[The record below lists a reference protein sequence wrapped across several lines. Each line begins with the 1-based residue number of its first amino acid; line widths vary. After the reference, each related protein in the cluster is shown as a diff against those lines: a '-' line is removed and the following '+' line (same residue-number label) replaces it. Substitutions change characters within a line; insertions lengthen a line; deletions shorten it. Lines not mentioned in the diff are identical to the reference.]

1 MQAIRVRGR
10 LAHHRRVDADLPN
23 LVEIQLDSYRW
34 FQEQG
39 LKELFRSFSPIE
51 DFTGN
56 LVLTF
61 CDPKDGEPKYYL
73 GEPKYDIQQCRDRYA
88 TFEAPLKA
96 RVWLTN
102 RRTGEIKESE
112 VYLGELPIMTE
123 TGTFVVNGP
132 ERCVVSQLARSPGVY
147 FRDSIDFSG
156 RILYSAQIIPSE
168 GAWLDI
174 DSDANDL
181 VSVKIGQAHKFPVT
195 TLLRALNSIHLAP
208 GSERLKC
215 ASDVDLVHLFGA
227 PEQPRKLT
235 LDDLVGRRVWDRLVE
250 PGTGEVLAE
259 AGQRLDQESANRI
272 MAAKLK
278 GIILAVLPPLIDH
291 TMERDPT
298 HNEEDALL
306 DIYRRERPGDPAT
319 PEIARN
325 RLAALFADNRRYDL
339 ARVGRYKLNKK
350 LGLQL
355 PESIRTLTKEDLI
368 AILRYLLRLS
378 EGDEATSVD
387 EIDHLMNKR
396 VRCVGEL
403 LQNQFRVGFL
413 RMERICKERMTSL
426 DPEQVTPQ
434 SIVSTK
440 PISAAIKSFFGSSQL
455 SQFMDE
461 TNPLAELTHKRR
473 LSALG
478 PGGLSRQSA
487 KLEVRDVHHS
497 HYGRICP
504 IETPEGP
511 NIGLI
516 GSLAIY
522 ARLDEYGFILTPYR
536 VVKNGVVTDEVVY
549 LTADEEEGYRISPAS
564 VPTDERGR
572 ITAES
577 VSVRYRDSYPQVP
590 PSEIDFVDL
599 SAKQI
604 VSVATCL
611 IPFLEND
618 DTNRALMGSNMQRQ
632 AVPLLR
638 SEAPYVKTGVEGR
651 AAQDSGAVVLSRAD
665 GLVTTVTADRVE
677 VTRADGS
684 VDGYRLQKFVGS
696 NQGTCINQRP
706 VVRKGEFVTRGQV
719 LADGPCTDNGE
730 LALGR
735 NILVAFMPWEGF
747 NYEDAVVL
755 SERLVREDIF
765 SSIHVERYEVE
776 ARDTKVGPE
785 EITRDIPNVGD
796 EALHDLDEDGVVRIG
811 ALVRAEDILVG
822 KVAPKGQ
829 EELTSEEK
837 LVRAI
842 FGEKAAE
849 MRDTSLRVP
858 HGQKGKVVEIKRFS
872 RLKFRCQKCDTE
884 YQAGKEQHRH
894 YCDRCGGELKRE
906 PGDELQ
912 PGVNQLVRVYLA
924 QRRKIIEGDK
934 LAGRHGNKGV
944 VAKILPEGDL
954 PFLPDGTPVDM
965 VLNPL
970 GVPSRMNIGQI
981 LETHLG
987 LVAHELGIC
996 FENPI
1001 FDGATD
1007 REILEY
1013 LEIAAQ
1019 RFRKRA
1025 LRRYVVEQMRLPG
1038 DWYREDLGYEQLQS
1052 ALADFLTH
1060 ADPALLERVAEWL
1073 ALPPAEWEAVRGAEN
1088 RASHAVSRLVARVDE
1103 MIGFDPTTGKSW
1115 LYDGRSGE
1123 PFNQPITIGYIYTM
1137 KLLHMVEEKIHAR
1150 STGPYSLVTQ
1160 QPLGGK
1166 AQFGGQRF
1174 GEMEV
1179 WALEAYGAAHT
1190 LQEIL
1195 TIKSDDVLGR
1205 VKTYESIVKGEP
1217 IMEPGIPESFKILIK
1232 ELQSLGLQLI
1242 VESKEDGP
1250 VSLDAPEGEEWR
1262 HEATTSQYSRDARR
1276 SS

>member
-1 MQAIRVRGR
+1 MQTVRVRGR
-10 LAHHRRVDADLPN
+10 IPHHARVEAEIPDLI
-23 LVEIQLDSYRW
+23 EIQLNSYKW
-34 FQEQG
+34 FREQG
-39 LKELFRSFSPIE
+39 LLELFRNFSPIQ

-56 LVLTF
+56 LALSF
-61 CDPKDGEPKYYL
+61 CDPQDNEPKYYL
-73 GEPKYDIQQCRDRYA
+73 GEPKYDLRECHDRDA

-96 RVWLTN
+96 RVWLHH

-123 TGTFVVNGP
+123 NGTFLINGA

-147 FRDSIDFSG
+147 FRDTIDFSG
-156 RILYSAQIIPSE
+156 RILYSAQVIPSE

-195 TLLRALNSIHLAP
+195 ALLRALNSINLAP
-208 GSERLKC
+208 GSEKVKT
-215 ASDVDLVHLFGA
+215 STDGDLVHLFGA
-227 PEQPRKLT
+227 PEKPRKLT
-235 LDDLVGRRVWDRLVE
+235 VEVLAGRRVWDRVSDRA
-250 PGTGEVLAE
+250 TGEVIAE
-259 AGQRLDQESANRI
+259 AGERLDEET
-272 MAAKLK
+272 AARVAELK
-278 GIILAVLPPLIDH
+278 PKNLRLAVVPPLIDQP
-291 TMERDPT
+291 MERDQT
-298 HNEEDALL
+298 RNEDEALV
-306 DIYRRERPGDPAT
+306 DIYRRERPGDPVT
-319 PEIARN
+319 PEIARK
-325 RLAALFADNRRYDL
+325 RLSGLFADNRRYDL

-350 LGLQL
+350 LGLDL
-355 PESIRTLTKEDLI
+355 PETVRTLTKEDLI
-368 AILRYLLRLS
+368 AILRYLMRLS
-378 EGDEATSVD
+378 DGDETATVD

-403 LQNQFRVGFL
+403 LQNQFRIGFL
-413 RMERICKERMTSL
+413 RMERIARERMTSL

-434 SIVSTK
+434 AIISTK

-522 ARLDEYGFILTPYR
+522 ARLDEYGFIETPYR
-536 VVKNGVVTDEVVY
+536 KVKNGVITDEVVY
-549 LTADEEEGYRISPAS
+549 LTADEEEGYRIAPAS
-564 VPTDERGR
+564 VPVDEKGRFTD
-572 ITAES
+572 ES
-577 VSVRYRDSYPQVP
+577 VSVRYRDTYPAVSP
-590 PSEIDFVDL
+590 KEIDFVDL
-599 SAKQI
+599 SPKQI
-604 VSVATCL
+604 VSVATSL

-618 DTNRALMGSNMQRQ
+618 DANRALMGSNMQRQ

-638 SEAPYVKTGVEGR
+638 AEAPYVKTGVEGR
-651 AAQDSGAVVLSRAD
+651 AARDSGAAVLARAD
-665 GLVTTVTADRVE
+665 GMVTSVTAENIE
-677 VTRADGS
+677 VTRADET
-684 VDGYRLQKFVGS
+684 VDDYLLEKFVRS
-696 NQGTCINQRP
+696 NQATCINQHP
-706 VVRKGEFVTRGQV
+706 IVFKGEFVAEGQV
-719 LADGPCTDNGE
+719 LADGPCTDGGE

-735 NILVAFMPWEGF
+735 NTLVAFMPWEGF
-747 NYEDAVVL
+747 NYEDAIIL
-755 SERLVREDIF
+755 SERMVREDIF
-765 SSIHVERYEVE
+765 TSIHVEKYEIE
-776 ARDTKVGPE
+776 ARETKVGPE

-796 EALHDLDEDGVVRIG
+796 EALKDLDEDGVVRVG
-811 ALVRAEDILVG
+811 ALVQAEDILVG

-858 HGQKGKVVEIKRFS
+858 HGEKGKVVDIKRFS
-872 RLKFRCQKCDTE
+872 RVKYRCQKCETR
-884 YQAGKEQHRH
+884 YQVGKNQHRH

-906 PGDELQ
+906 PGDDLL
-912 PGVNQLVRVYLA
+912 PGVNQLVRVHVA
-924 QRRKIIEGDK
+924 QRREVMEGDK

-944 VAKILPEGDL
+944 VAKILPQEDL
-954 PFLPDGTPVDM
+954 PFLPDGTPVDI

-987 LVAHELGIC
+987 VAAQELGIR

-1001 FDGATD
+1001 FEGATEH
-1007 REILEY
+1007 EILEY
-1013 LEIAAQ
+1013 FSITADRLRA
-1019 RFRKRA
+1019 RGLRK
-1025 LRRYVVEQMRLPG
+1025 YVVEEMRLSDG
-1038 DWYREDLGYEQLQS
+1038 WCEEGADYESLKA
-1052 ALADFLTH
+1052 ALARWLNG
-1060 ADPALLERVAEWL
+1060 ADPAEVERAAEWT
-1073 ALPPAEWEAVRGAEN
+1073 AVDPEEWEKVRGAEA
-1088 RASHAVSRLVARVDE
+1088 RASYLVDRIAERVDRTV
-1103 MIGFDPTTGKSW
+1103 GFDPKTGKCW
-1115 LYDGRSGE
+1115 LYDGRSGQ
-1123 PFNQPITIGYIYTM
+1123 PFNQPITVGQIYTM
-1137 KLLHMVEEKIHAR
+1137 KLIHLVDDKIHAR

-1205 VKTYESIVKGEP
+1205 VKTYEAIVKGEA
-1217 IMEPGIPESFKILIK
+1217 ITEPGIPESFKILIK
-1232 ELQSLGLQLI
+1232 ELQSLGLQLT
-1242 VESKEDGP
+1242 VESREAKP
-1250 VSLDAPEGEEWR
+1250 VSLDGHEGEEGP
-1262 HEATTSQYSRDARR
+1262 A
-1276 SS
+1276 

>member
-1 MQAIRVRGR
+1 MDVIRVEGR
-10 LAHHRRVDADLPN
+10 LPRHARVDADIPN
-23 LVEIQLDSYRW
+23 LIEIQLNSYRW
-34 FQEQG
+34 FREHG
-39 LKELFRSFSPIE
+39 LRELFISFSPVE

-56 LVLTF
+56 LALSF
-61 CDPKDGEPKYYL
+61 CDPQDDEPKYYL
-73 GEPKYDIQQCRDRYA
+73 GEPKYDLHECRDRDA

-96 RVWLTN
+96 RVWLHN

-123 TGTFVVNGP
+123 NGTFVVNGP
-132 ERCVVSQLARSPGVY
+132 ERCVVSQLARSPGAY
-147 FRDSIDFSG
+147 LRETIDVSG
-156 RILYSAQIIPSE
+156 RLLYSAQVIPSE

-174 DSDANDL
+174 DSDAHDL
-181 VSVKIGQAHKFPVT
+181 VSVKIGQAQKFPVT
-195 TLLRALNSIHLAP
+195 TLLRALNSINLAP
-208 GSERLKC
+208 GSEQIKC
-215 ASDVDLVHLFGA
+215 STNGDLVRIFGE
-227 PEQPRKLT
+227 PQKPGKLT
-235 LDDLVGRRVWDRLVE
+235 TAELVGRRVWDRVVDTD
-250 PGTGEVLAE
+250 TGEVIAE
-259 AGQRLDQESANRI
+259 AGDRLDQ
-272 MAAKLK
+272 AAAAQVAALKPKKLQ
-278 GIILAVLPPLIDH
+278 LAVLPALVDQTI
-291 TMERDPT
+291 ERDPT
-298 HNEEDALL
+298 SNEEEALL
-306 DIYRRERPGDPAT
+306 DIYRRERPGDPVT

-325 RLAALFADNRRYDL
+325 RLRGLFADNRRYDL

-350 LGLQL
+350 LGLDL
-355 PESIRTLTKEDLI
+355 PETVRTLTKEDLI
-368 AILRYLLRLS
+368 AILHYLIRLS
-378 EGDEATSVD
+378 GGDEEATVD

-403 LQNQFRVGFL
+403 LQNQFRIGFL
-413 RMERICKERMTSL
+413 RMERICRERMTSL

-434 SIVSTK
+434 SVISTK

-522 ARLDEYGFILTPYR
+522 ARLDEYGFIQTPYR
-536 VVKNGVVTDEVVY
+536 RVKNAVVTDEIAY
-549 LTADEEEGYRISPAS
+549 LTADEEEGYRIAPAT
-564 VPTDERGR
+564 VPVDERGR
-572 ITAES
+572 ITAEA
-577 VSVRYRDSYPQVP
+577 VSVRYRDAYPQVP
-590 PSEIDFVDL
+590 PEEIEFADL
-599 SAKQI
+599 SPKQI
-604 VSVATCL
+604 VSVATSL

-618 DTNRALMGSNMQRQ
+618 DANRALMGSNMQRQ
-632 AVPLLR
+632 AVPLVR
-638 SEAPYVKTGVEGR
+638 SEAPYVKTGVESR
-651 AAQDSGAVVLSRAD
+651 AARDSGAVVLARAEGMVTAVRAD
-665 GLVTTVTADRVE
+665 RIE
-677 VTRADGS
+677 VTRSDGE
-684 VDGYRLQKFVGS
+684 VDHYRLEKFVRS
-696 NQGTCINQRP
+696 NQATCINQRP
-706 VVRKGEFVTRGQV
+706 VVRTRDFVTKGQV
-719 LADGPCTDNGE
+719 LADGPCTDGGE

-735 NILVAFMPWEGF
+735 NTLVAFMPWEGY
-747 NYEDAVVL
+747 NYEDAIVL
-755 SERLVREDIF
+755 SERLVREDVLT
-765 SSIHVERYEVE
+765 SIHIEKYEIE

-785 EITRDIPNVGD
+785 EITRDIPNVGE
-796 EALHDLDEDGVVRIG
+796 EALKDLDEDGVVRIG
-811 ALVRAEDILVG
+811 AQVQAEDILVG

-858 HGQKGKVVEIKRFS
+858 HGEKGKVVDIKRFS
-872 RLKFRCQKCDTE
+872 RIKYRCQKCEAD
-884 YQAGKEQHRH
+884 YQVGKNQHRH
-894 YCDRCGGELKRE
+894 YCDRCGGELKRQ
-906 PGDELQ
+906 PGDELL
-912 PGVNQLVRVYLA
+912 PGVNQLVRVYVA
-924 QRRKIIEGDK
+924 QRRKIMEGDK

-944 VAKILPEGDL
+944 VAKILPEGDM
-954 PFLPDGTPVDM
+954 PFLPDGTPVD
-965 VLNPL
+965 VILNPL

-987 LVAHELGIC
+987 LVAKELGIR

-1001 FDGATD
+1001 FEGAKD
-1007 REILEY
+1007 SEIMSY
-1013 LEIAAQ
+1013 FAVASK

-1025 LRRYVVEQMRLPG
+1025 LHECVTEELDVSDGWYDEEADYDVVVAALTARLA
-1038 DWYREDLGYEQLQS
+1038 Q
-1052 ALADFLTH
+1052 T
-1060 ADPALLERVAEWL
+1060 DPAELERIAEYL
-1073 ALPPAEWEAVRGAEN
+1073 ALDPVEWGNIRGAEA
-1088 RASHAVSRLVARVDE
+1088 RASHLVDQLVARTAERV
-1103 MIGFDPTTGKSW
+1103 GFDPATGKYR
-1115 LYDGRSGE
+1115 LYDGRAGE
-1123 PFNQPITIGYIYTM
+1123 PFNQPITVGEIYTM
-1137 KLLHMVEEKIHAR
+1137 KLIHLVDDKIHAR

-1195 TIKSDDVLGR
+1195 TIKSDDVMGR
-1205 VKTYESIVKGEP
+1205 VKTYEAIVKGEP

-1232 ELQSLGLQLI
+1232 ELQSLGLQLT
-1242 VESKEDGP
+1242 VESKEAEP
-1250 VSLDAPEGEEWR
+1250 VSLDVQEGEEGL
-1262 HEATTSQYSRDARR
+1262 A
-1276 SS
+1276 

>member
-1 MQAIRVRGR
+1 METRTMDLLRVKGR
-10 LAHHRRVDADLPN
+10 MPAQNRIVAEIPN
-23 LVEIQLDSYRW
+23 LIEIQLNSYQW
-34 FQEQG
+34 FQDEG
-39 LKELFRSFSPIE
+39 LRELFRSFSPVE

-56 LVLTF
+56 LALSF
-61 CDPKDGEPKYYL
+61 CDPQDDEPKYYL
-73 GEPKYDIQQCRDRYA
+73 GEPKYDIHECRDRDA

-96 RVWLTN
+96 RVWLHN

-112 VYLGELPIMTE
+112 VYLGELAIMTE
-123 TGTFVVNGP
+123 NGTFVVNGA

-147 FRDSIDFSG
+147 FRDTIDFSG
-156 RILYSAQIIPSE
+156 RILYSAQVIPSE

-195 TLLRALNSIHLAP
+195 TLLRALNSINLAP
-208 GSERLKC
+208 DSEQVKC
-215 ASDVDLVHLFGA
+215 STDGELVRLFGT
-227 PEQPRKLT
+227 PEKPTKMSA
-235 LDDLVGRRVWDRLVE
+235 DALVGRRVWNRVVAS
-250 PGTGEVLAE
+250 GTGEIIAE
-259 AGQRLDQESANRI
+259 AGQRLDEET
-272 MAAKLK
+272 AKQVAEVKPKRLK
-278 GIILAVLPPLIDH
+278 LASISPLIDH

-298 HNEEDALL
+298 GNEEEALL
-306 DIYRRERPGDPAT
+306 DIYRRERPGDPVT
-319 PEIARN
+319 PEIARG
-325 RLAALFADNRRYDL
+325 RLAGLFADNRRYDL

-355 PESIRTLTKEDLI
+355 PETVRTLTKEDLI
-368 AILRYLLRLS
+368 AILRYLIRLG
-378 EGDEATSVD
+378 EGDETAGVD

-403 LQNQFRVGFL
+403 LQNQFRIGFL
-413 RMERICKERMTSL
+413 RMERICRERMTSL

-434 SIVSTK
+434 SIISTK

-516 GSLAIY
+516 GSLATY
-522 ARLDEYGFILTPYR
+522 ARLDEYGFIETPYR
-536 VVKNGVVTDEVVY
+536 RVKNGVVTDVINY
-549 LTADEEEGYRISPAS
+549 LTADEEEGFRIAPAS
-564 VPTDERGR
+564 VPVDEKGR
-572 ITAES
+572 ITADT
-577 VSVRYRDSYPQVP
+577 VSVRHRDAYPQVSP
-590 PSEIDFVDL
+590 GEIDFVDL
-599 SAKQI
+599 SPKQI
-604 VSVATCL
+604 VSIATCL

-618 DTNRALMGSNMQRQ
+618 DANRALMGSNMQRQ

-638 SEAPYVKTGVEGR
+638 SETPYVRTGIEGR
-651 AAQDSGAVVLSRAD
+651 VAQDSGAVVLARAD
-665 GLVTTVTADRVE
+665 GVVTGVAADRIK
-677 VTRADGS
+677 VTRADGT
-684 VDGYRLQKFVGS
+684 VDLYPLEKFIRS
-696 NQGTCINQRP
+696 NAGTCINQRP
-706 VVRKGEFVTRGQV
+706 IVRTGEFVSQRQV
-719 LADGPCTDNGE
+719 LADGPCTETGE

-735 NILVAFMPWEGF
+735 NTLVAFMPWEGF
-747 NYEDAVVL
+747 NYEDAIVL
-755 SERLVREDIF
+755 SERLVRDDTLT
-765 SSIHVERYEVE
+765 SIHIAKYEIE
-776 ARDTKVGPE
+776 ARETKVGPE

-796 EALHDLDEDGVVRIG
+796 EALRDLDEDGVVRIG
-811 ALVRAEDILVG
+811 AQVRAEDILVG

-858 HGQKGKVVEIKRFS
+858 HGEKGKVVDVKRFS

-884 YQAGKEQHRH
+884 YQVGKNQHRH

-906 PGDELQ
+906 PGDELL
-912 PGVNQLVRVYLA
+912 PGVNQLVRVYVA
-924 QRRKIIEGDK
+924 QRRKVTEGDK

-944 VAKILPEGDL
+944 VAKILPVEDM
-954 PFLPDGTPVDM
+954 PHLPDGTAVDII
-965 VLNPL
+965 LNPL
-970 GVPSRMNIGQI
+970 GVPSRLNIGQI

-987 LVAHELGIC
+987 LVAKELGIH

-1001 FDGATD
+1001 FEGATD
-1007 REILEY
+1007 QEILEHFRV
-1013 LEIAAQ
+1013 AAD

-1025 LRRYVVEQMRLPG
+1025 LRTY
-1038 DWYREDLGYEQLQS
+1038 W
-1052 ALADFLTH
+1052 
-1060 ADPALLERVAEWL
+1060 
-1073 ALPPAEWEAVRGAEN
+1073 
-1088 RASHAVSRLVARVDE
+1088 VDE
-1103 MIGFDPTTGKSW
+1103 MHLPDDWSDGQSQGETVEQVLHRRLLRATPDELERIAHWAAVTPHEWAQNTTAETRADLLTHRLLDRVDHRVGFDPQTGKFW
-1115 LYDGRSGE
+1115 LHDGRTGE
-1123 PFNQPITIGYIYTM
+1123 RFNQPITVGEIYTM
-1137 KLLHMVEEKIHAR
+1137 KLIHLVDEKIHAR

-1217 IMEPGIPESFKILIK
+1217 IVEPGIPESFKILIK
-1232 ELQSLGLQLI
+1232 ELQSLGLQLT
-1242 VESKEDGP
+1242 VESKEAEP
-1250 VSLDAPEGEEWR
+1250 VSLDGQEGEE
-1262 HEATTSQYSRDARR
+1262 AIT
-1276 SS
+1276 